1 MRYTRIRP
9 ACATL
14 LVAACLLLLGAGR
27 ADEIPKAPPPKPI
40 PNVRDISKELE
51 SKLVGRTP
59 EEILGVL
66 NQLAQEWIAR
76 KGAVDVASRRF
87 TSQAEELGKTRLR
100 LTALKEP
107 DTKVVPL
114 ILRPT
119 DVDRANKIAQQLAE
133 YHAARVQHLEE
144 AVASTTT
151 LLKLGSEFD
160 RAVKAALDC
169 YDKIDMALSK
179 VQEFPENKL
188 PDALTGKRLHETVKR
203 FQTLTTE
210 INETRDK
217 AKTDLSGLEAALKNE
232 KEASAKA
239 TATLEELKRNRESM
253 LAAFAFEE
261 QVKAMKAE
269 PLIDEFH
276 RLRKLLAEKM
286 AAIKGDAADY
296 TKATA
301 AVAEARA
308 KLNAVTEP
316 KVPQEEKL
324 PASLT
329 PLEQAA
335 RKLFA
340 AQHQYSARVRTIEER
355 EEKTRALVG
364 ALDELE
370 KKAVAYSTTLEATR
384 QTAEQL
390 AVVAL
395 EIDQRVGRGDL
406 DPARVPL
413 ELAETIRPTGEPANL
428 TAETAPVH
436 ATIAKLKDERDALR
450 KPNPEI
456 DNIKML
462 TNTLLAQVNE
472 RIDFLTD
479 LKKLAAD
486 YATARKDRPES
497 EQKRMDQRAA
507 ERMAKEASEWDWFF
521 ALDHSPASTNI
532 AALLDA
538 YYKELIDLDEKQENL
553 KQQKETLQKLV
564 KLTQNEAED
573 IAKLRAVLEKRSTQA
588 EDMRKWDEWL
598 ASRITPTGLK
608 TEATTY
614 HDETARLN
622 AIAGSNA
629 RRVAALTGNAAPEAA
644 QSASDEQ
651 SKLPA
656 TGGEIGKARR
666 ELFEA
671 RVRGWI
677 ITGIKIGLVL
687 LVALILPRLIIF
699 ILRRAIRSGTDAAG
713 NPSPILAPLRGAL
726 RLGVWIAALALIL
739 SIFGFDVT
747 ALVIALAIGVLAVA
761 LAARPMIADVLGSVV
776 IFAERRFKVGDVVR
790 LAGGEPARVVGI
802 TWRSTAL
809 KNPNG
814 LVVSVPNRK
823 VTETTVENL
832 SRGTEA
838 YDTLSVT
845 ISTDKDA
852 GKVINVIR
860 AAMAQ
865 CKNLTPDQGVTVLS
879 YNHKGFVKVVQYR
892 FWWFLKDYETRNKTR
907 DEVFARIA
915 LGLAHEDMT
924 GIEVTLA

>member
-1 MRYTRIRP
+1 MRYPRIRP

-14 LVAACLLLLGAGR
+14 LAAACLFLLSVSR
-27 ADEIPKAPPPKPI
+27 ADEIPKAPPPKAI
-40 PNVRDISKELE
+40 PNPRDNSKELE
-51 SKLVGRTP
+51 LKLVGRTP

-76 KGAVDVASRRF
+76 RGAVEVASRRF
-87 TSQAEELGKTRLR
+87 TLQAEELGKARLR
-100 LTALKEP
+100 LAALKEP
-107 DTKVVPL
+107 DAKVVPL
-114 ILRPT
+114 ILRPA
-119 DVDRANKIAQQLAE
+119 DVDRASKIAQQLAE
-133 YHAARVQHLEE
+133 YHATRVQHLEE
-144 AVASTTT
+144 VVTSTTT

-239 TATLEELKRNRESM
+239 TAMLEELKRNRESL

-269 PLIDEFH
+269 PLVDEFH

-296 TKATA
+296 AKATA

-308 KLNAVTEP
+308 KLNAITEP

-324 PASLT
+324 PASLS

-340 AQHQYSARVRTIEER
+340 AQQQYSARVRTIEER

-364 ALDELE
+364 MLDELE

-395 EIDQRVGRGDL
+395 EIDRRVGRGDL
-406 DPARVPL
+406 DPARAPL
-413 ELAETIRPTGEPANL
+413 ELAESLG
-428 TAETAPVH
+428 
-436 ATIAKLKDERDALR
+436 ATSEQAKLADAAPIHTAITKLKEERDALR
-450 KPNPEI
+450 KPNSEI

-462 TNTLLAQVNE
+462 TNTLLTQVSE
-472 RIDFLTD
+472 RIDLLTD

-486 YATARKDRPES
+486 YTTARKDRPES

-507 ERMAKEASEWDWFF
+507 ERMAKEAGEWDWFF

-564 KLTQNEAED
+564 KLTQNEADD
-573 IAKLRAVLEKRSTQA
+573 IAKLRSVLEKRSTQS

-598 ASRITPTGLK
+598 ASRLTPTGLK
-608 TEATTY
+608 AEATTY

-622 AIAGSNA
+622 AIGGSNA
-629 RRVAALTGNAAPEAA
+629 RRVATLTGNAAPEVT
-644 QSASDEQ
+644 QNASDEQ
-651 SKLPA
+651 SKLPS

-677 ITGIKIGLVL
+677 ITGIKIGIVL
-687 LVALILPRLIIF
+687 LVALILPRIVIF

-790 LAGGEPARVVGI
+790 LADGEPARVVGI

-809 KNPNG
+809 KNSNG

-838 YDTLSVT
+838 YDTLAVT